1 MTHSTRFCERAV
13 CWILLAALLALTA
26 FHTIR
31 AFDHSRDEYEGAMIP
46 VTERERGGL
55 PGPDWL
61 TALPYTVTPY
71 GPGFFAL
78 AGTASVGPLQRTLIP
93 GRLVSVAAAFLTAV
107 VIVVVVGRRT
117 ASAVCGLAVGVL
129 YLGYPIIAYWFH
141 DYRVDALAC
150 FFAVAAY
157 AAPDLPRRGLLA
169 SALLVVVGSVV
180 KQTVALAAVP
190 VFVHLLL
197 VGRRRDA
204 FFYLGGVAALGALTW
219 GALFYLSHGYYFDL
233 GLWGNRRVY
242 LLRKAIQS
250 TEEFAEN
257 PAFIAAAV
265 ALIAAFVAH
274 SKPIYTNRY
283 VIALIISW
291 GFAGLLSGGEGA
303 ATNYFLE
310 SAGLVCILLGIYG
323 VSALWQLDRAR
334 TAIVLSAAGFAVIAG
349 VSANT
354 VAYVRAGGKAPDL
367 TTVKN
372 QAATEF
378 VLADRQFIG
387 PAIWAG
393 LTPAVN
399 DPFFYGVVVKNRAVD
414 VNRLVED
421 MKAGRVSAL
430 VLAKPLEQDALT
442 DNKWPAEIMEVM
454 RTHYAPAGRADAGY
468 LYLYVQRPVR
478 VRD

>member
-1 MTHSTRFCERAV
+1 MAPLTRFCERTV
-13 CWILLAALLALTA
+13 CWLLLAALLVLTA

-31 AFDHSRDEYEGAMIP
+31 VFDHSRDEYEGAMIP

-61 TALPYTVTPY
+61 TKLPYTVTPY

-78 AGTASVGPLQRTLIP
+78 AGATSVGPWDKTLVP
-93 GRLVSVAAAFLTAV
+93 GRLVSVAAAVLTAV
-107 VIVVVVGRRT
+107 VIALVVGRRT
-117 ASAVCGLAVGVL
+117 ASAACGLTAGGL
-129 YLGYPIIAYWFH
+129 YLGYPSIAYWFH

-150 FFAVAAY
+150 FFAIAAY
-157 AAPDLPRRGLLA
+157 AAPDLPWRGLLA

-190 VFVHLLL
+190 VFVHLFL

-204 FFYLGGVAALGALTW
+204 FLYLGAVAVLGALTW
-219 GALFYLSHGYYFDL
+219 GVLFYLSHGYYFDL

-242 LLRKAIQS
+242 LAYKALYS
-250 TEEFAEN
+250 ATAFAEN
-257 PAFIAAAV
+257 PATVAAAV
-265 ALIAAFVAH
+265 ALLAAFVAN
-274 SKPIYTNRY
+274 SKPIFTNRY
-283 VIALIISW
+283 VIALVI
-291 GFAGLLSGGEGA
+291 GLVFAGLLSGGEGSA
-303 ATNYFLE
+303 NNYFLE
-310 SAGLVCILLGIYG
+310 SAGLVSIVIGLYGI
-323 VSALWQLDRAR
+323 SALWRLDRGR
-334 TAIVLSAAGFAVIAG
+334 TAIMLWAAGFAVVAA

-354 VAYVRAGGKAPDL
+354 VTYVRAGGKAPDL
-367 TTVKN
+367 IAVKS

-414 VNRLVED
+414 VGRLVED

-430 VLAKPLEQDALT
+430 VLAKPLEQYTPAG
-442 DNKWPAEIMEVM
+442 NEWPAEVVDVM
-454 RTHYAPAGRADAGY
+454 RSHYAPAGRADSGYVY
-468 LYLYVQRPVR
+468 LYRGPE
-478 VRD
+478 